1 MYNKIL
7 MICNQIRQTAK
18 TQQTIMQV
26 INFKYS
32 LIELTK
38 TNSIFMNSLWLLTI
52 YPFKKQQRKE
62 KGD

>member
-1 MYNKIL
+1 
-7 MICNQIRQTAK
+7 
-18 TQQTIMQV
+18 MQV

>member
-1 MYNKIL
+1 
-7 MICNQIRQTAK
+7 
-18 TQQTIMQV
+18 MQV

-62 KGD
+62 KEN